1 MTATTVPSG
10 QWSAQTPRSP
20 HLGAPVTG
28 ATRARAVLALARFE
42 ARELLTYLPVLA
54 AFVVYVAATAWR
66 LYSGHPGWHEL
77 TGREGMADFPAL
89 QDADRAT
96 QSGATL
102 LGLALFVCA
111 NRTTLRA
118 RSRGT
123 EPYFDTLVMEPWRR
137 TLAHALAV
145 VPFALLTAL
154 VVAVRFTWAALSPG
168 AVGHGSV
175 FELAVAPLTVLL
187 FGVAGVLLARLIP
200 SAFAGPLLALALYV
214 AASYFLAFTDDAHWS
229 QWLSPVVEETGAD
242 PVPSGLVGRP
252 AAWHALYLAGLTGF
266 LLCAALLLG
275 KGRDARAGLRVKAL
289 TGLALLATAAGIA
302 GQSPGPSAALEA
314 ARARVSD
321 HPERSE
327 TCTERGA
334 TTYCALPEWTGRT
347 AAWARATERVRSLAG
362 GTAATRPLTV
372 RQRVEARYGLEGDA
386 SFAALTTPGTVSIGT
401 RWGGNRVPEYAVGL
415 ASVLVTGDEKAG
427 AAVCDGRV
435 VTIMWLVLGAD
446 PDPLATLRNV
456 RIDDSDQ
463 GGAYLLS
470 PTEGL
475 RMSAQQTGVVRALL
489 GRPGQSVT
497 SAVKAHWTELTA
509 PGVSTTRVAT
519 ILGVP
524 DAANGAK
531 SEDTCEE

>member
-1 MTATTVPSG
+1 MTTTTVVSG
-10 QWSAQTPRSP
+10 QPSAPAPRSP
-20 HLGAPVTG
+20 QPDAPVPG
-28 ATRARAVLALARFE
+28 PTRARAVLALARFE

-54 AFVVYVAATAWR
+54 AFLVYVAATAWR

-77 TGREGMADFPAL
+77 TGREGMADYPAL

-111 NRTTLRA
+111 NRTALRA
-118 RSRGT
+118 HGRGT

-137 TLAHALAV
+137 TLAHALAI

-175 FELAVAPLTVLL
+175 FELAVTPLTVLL

-200 SAFAGPLLALALYV
+200 SAFAGPLLAVALYV
-214 AASYFLAFTDDAHWS
+214 AATYVLDLADGAHWS

-242 PVPSGLVGRP
+242 PMPSDLVGRP
-252 AAWHALYLAGLTGF
+252 AAWHALYLAGLTAF

-275 KGRDARAGLRVKAL
+275 KGRDARAGLRVKVL
-289 TGLALLATAAGIA
+289 TGVALLATAAGIA

-314 ARARVSD
+314 ARVRVSD
-321 HPERSE
+321 HPEQSE
-327 TCTERGA
+327 NCTERGA

-347 AAWARATERVRSLAG
+347 AAWARTTERVRSLAG

-386 SFAALTTPGTVSIGT
+386 NHAPLTAPGAVTVGT

-415 ASVLVTGDEKAG
+415 ASVLVAGDEKAG

-435 VTIMWLVLGAD
+435 VTTMWLALGAG
-446 PDPLATLRNV
+446 PDPLATLRDV

-463 GGAYLLS
+463 GGAYVLS
-470 PTEGL
+470 PTQGL
-475 RMSAQQTGVVRALL
+475 RMSAQQTDVVRALL
-489 GRPGQSVT
+489 DRPAQSVT
-497 SAVKAHWTELTA
+497 SAVKAHWTELTG
-509 PGVSTTRVAT
+509 PGVSTARVAT

-531 SEDTCEE
+531 GEDTCEE